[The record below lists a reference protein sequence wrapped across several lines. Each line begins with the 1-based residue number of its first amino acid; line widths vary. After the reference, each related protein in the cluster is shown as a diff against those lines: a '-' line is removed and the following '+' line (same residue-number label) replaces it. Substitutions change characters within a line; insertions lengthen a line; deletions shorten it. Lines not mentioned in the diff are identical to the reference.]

1 MRPRVLCN
9 MAPSVDG
16 KISPVHKSAPFV
28 MSRHP
33 EDHRRMLSL
42 RARTDAVLIGA
53 SNLRVDD
60 PDLMPSTLR
69 VVVTRA
75 GDGVEPTARMFG
87 AALGGEAV
95 VAHAATMTEGKRTEL
110 RTHATLVELG
120 DAEVD
125 VLRLLEWLAR
135 ERGCEVV
142 LCEGG
147 GTLNARLF
155 AAGAIDELY
164 VTVVPRILGG
174 KSAPTMVDGDG
185 FAADAI
191 PDARIAN
198 VERVGDELFVV
209 YQFDA
214 LNRIAWSEIQRPG

>member
-9 MAPSVDG
+9 IAPSIDG
-16 KISPVHKSAPFV
+16 KIAPARKSAPFV

-42 RARTDAVLIGA
+42 RARAGAVLIGA
-53 SNLRVDD
+53 SNLRADD
-60 PDLMPSTLR
+60 PDLMPSKVR

-75 GDGVEPTARMFG
+75 GEGVEPTARMFG

-95 VAHAATMTEGKRTEL
+95 VAHSATMTQAKRAEL

-120 DAEVD
+120 DSEVD

-147 GTLNARLF
+147 GVLNAQLL
-155 AAGAIDELY
+155 AAGAMDELY

-174 KSAPTMVDGDG
+174 RSAPTMVEGEG
-185 FAADAI
+185 FEPDAI
-191 PDARIAN
+191 PDARLAS
-198 VERVGDELFVV
+198 VERVGDELFLV
-209 YQFDA
+209 YRFYWIG
-214 LNRIAWSEIQRPG
+214 LPSGS